1 MSLVTVGLA
10 AELKKDGVAVNSLW
24 PRTTIDTAAIRNVVG
39 AELADRS
46 RTPEIMADAA
56 YAILTKPSG
65 EATGNFFLDD
75 EVLRAAGVTDFC
87 EVPHRRLGGGPPARL
102 LGRPGLT
109 GVREPQQERSRTT
122 RRRLIEAALDSFGER
137 GWHGVTVA
145 VIAERAGVSRGAA
158 QHHFPTRED
167 LVAAAV
173 DLLGEAQI
181 DELRAQAADLPS
193 GSSRIERV
201 VEMVLNLYTG
211 PLFRAALQLWAV
223 AATDEALRDVLVP
236 LEARVGREAH
246 RVTVELLGV
255 DEARPG
261 VRELVQATLDL
272 ARGLGLANLL
282 TDDTRRRRQIVREWA
297 RSLELRLAGTGE
309 V

>member
-1 MSLVTVGLA
+1 
-10 AELKKDGVAVNSLW
+10 
-24 PRTTIDTAAIRNVVG
+24 
-39 AELADRS
+39 
-46 RTPEIMADAA
+46 
-56 YAILTKPSG
+56 
-65 EATGNFFLDD
+65 
-75 EVLRAAGVTDFC
+75 VL
-87 EVPHRRLGGGPPARL
+87 
-102 LGRPGLT
+102 
-109 GVREPQQERSRTT
+109 REPQQERSRTT

-173 DLLGEAQI
+173 ELLGEAQI

-223 AATDEALRDVLVP
+223 AATDEALRAVLVP

-246 RVTVELLGV
+246 RVTVELLGA

-282 TDDTRRRRQIVREWA
+282 TDDARRRRQVVGEWA
-297 RSLELRLAGTGE
+297 RTLELRMAGTAE

>member
-1 MSLVTVGLA
+1 M
-10 AELKKDGVAVNSLW
+10 
-24 PRTTIDTAAIRNVVG
+24 
-39 AELADRS
+39 
-46 RTPEIMADAA
+46 
-56 YAILTKPSG
+56 
-65 EATGNFFLDD
+65 
-75 EVLRAAGVTDFC
+75 
-87 EVPHRRLGGGPPARL
+87 
-102 LGRPGLT
+102 T

-158 QHHFPTRED
+158 QHHFPTRET

-181 DELRAQAADLPS
+181 DELRAQAAGLPS

-246 RVTVELLGV
+246 RVTVELLSV
-255 DEARPG
+255 DESRAG

-297 RSLELRLAGTGE
+297 QTLELRLAGTSE
-309 V
+309 L

>member
-1 MSLVTVGLA
+1 M
-10 AELKKDGVAVNSLW
+10 
-24 PRTTIDTAAIRNVVG
+24 
-39 AELADRS
+39 
-46 RTPEIMADAA
+46 
-56 YAILTKPSG
+56 
-65 EATGNFFLDD
+65 
-75 EVLRAAGVTDFC
+75 
-87 EVPHRRLGGGPPARL
+87 
-102 LGRPGLT
+102 T

-122 RRRLIEAALDSFGER
+122 RRRLIEAALDGFGER

-145 VIAERAGVSRGAA
+145 AIAERAGVSRGAA

-223 AATDEALRDVLVP
+223 AATDESLREVLVP

-255 DEARPG
+255 DESRAG

-297 RSLELRLAGTGE
+297 RTLELRLAE
-309 V
+309 

>member
-1 MSLVTVGLA
+1 M
-10 AELKKDGVAVNSLW
+10 
-24 PRTTIDTAAIRNVVG
+24 
-39 AELADRS
+39 
-46 RTPEIMADAA
+46 
-56 YAILTKPSG
+56 
-65 EATGNFFLDD
+65 
-75 EVLRAAGVTDFC
+75 
-87 EVPHRRLGGGPPARL
+87 
-102 LGRPGLT
+102 T

-122 RRRLIEAALDSFGER
+122 RRRLVEAALDSFGER

-145 VIAERAGVSRGAA
+145 GIAERAGVSRGAA
-158 QHHFPTRED
+158 QHHFPARED
-167 LVAAAV
+167 LVVAAV

-193 GSSRIERV
+193 GASRIERV

-211 PLFRAALQLWAV
+211 RLFRAALQLWSV

-255 DEARPG
+255 DESRPG

-297 RSLELRLAGTGE
+297 RTLELRLA
-309 V
+309 

>member
-1 MSLVTVGLA
+1 ML
-10 AELKKDGVAVNSLW
+10 
-24 PRTTIDTAAIRNVVG
+24 
-39 AELADRS
+39 
-46 RTPEIMADAA
+46 
-56 YAILTKPSG
+56 
-65 EATGNFFLDD
+65 
-75 EVLRAAGVTDFC
+75 
-87 EVPHRRLGGGPPARL
+87 
-102 LGRPGLT
+102 
-109 GVREPQQERSRTT
+109 REPQQERSRTT
-122 RRRLIEAALDSFGER
+122 RRRLIEAAIDCLGEL

-173 DLLGEAQI
+173 ELLGEAQI
-181 DELRAQAADLPS
+181 TELRTQAAGLPT
-193 GSSRIERV
+193 GPSRIERV

-211 PLFRAALQLWAV
+211 PMFRAALQLWVV
-223 AATDEALRDVLVP
+223 ASTDEQLRGRLVP

-255 DEARPG
+255 DESRPG

-297 RSLELRLAGTGE
+297 HTLETRLTGPAG
-309 V
+309 

>member
-1 MSLVTVGLA
+1 ML
-10 AELKKDGVAVNSLW
+10 
-24 PRTTIDTAAIRNVVG
+24 
-39 AELADRS
+39 
-46 RTPEIMADAA
+46 
-56 YAILTKPSG
+56 
-65 EATGNFFLDD
+65 
-75 EVLRAAGVTDFC
+75 
-87 EVPHRRLGGGPPARL
+87 
-102 LGRPGLT
+102 
-109 GVREPQQERSRTT
+109 REPQQERSRTT

-223 AATDEALRDVLVP
+223 AATDEALRAVLVP

-255 DEARPG
+255 DESRAG

-297 RSLELRLAGTGE
+297 QILELRLAGTSE
-309 V
+309 VR

>member
-1 MSLVTVGLA
+1 
-10 AELKKDGVAVNSLW
+10 
-24 PRTTIDTAAIRNVVG
+24 
-39 AELADRS
+39 
-46 RTPEIMADAA
+46 
-56 YAILTKPSG
+56 
-65 EATGNFFLDD
+65 
-75 EVLRAAGVTDFC
+75 
-87 EVPHRRLGGGPPARL
+87 
-102 LGRPGLT
+102 LT
-109 GVREPQQERSRTT
+109 GVREPRQERSRTT

-145 VIAERAGVSRGAA
+145 GIAERAGVSRGAA
-158 QHHFPTRED
+158 QHHFPARED
-167 LVAAAV
+167 LVVAAV

-193 GSSRIERV
+193 GASRIERV

-211 PLFRAALQLWAV
+211 PLFRAALQLWAF
-223 AATDEALRDVLVP
+223 AATDDALRDVLVP

-255 DEARPG
+255 DESRPG

-272 ARGLGLANLL
+272 GRGLGLANLL

-297 RSLELRLAGTGE
+297 RTLELRLAG
-309 V
+309 